1 VTFTTGVVLAVVAI
15 GVPAC
20 AFAVWPLLRR
30 RPGGGGALLPLP
42 ADAREQLAEDRRAAL
57 RTLRELEF
65 EHDAGHVSDADYA
78 DLRARYEAET
88 ATILTEL
95 DRLGPAPAP
104 PEPVVRT
111 PARPARGF
119 RHPALIAVSAVGL
132 VIFGVALGVG
142 IVRYTEPDANAGAS
156 MPGSRPLAGG
166 GGEMPSAAN
175 APRGPV
181 TPEILQGMLQ
191 AARASL
197 FARRYNEAIAAYQAV
212 LKRDPNNVDALTHMG
227 LIAAIAA
234 QGEHGAEM
242 VDRALDLFDRA
253 LAQDPNYA
261 PALLYRGQVLYEV
274 RKDVPGAIK
283 SWEKFVAVSPPG
295 EDRDRVVKML
305 ADARA
310 QSPKP
315 TTAPKR

>member
-1 VTFTTGVVLAVVAI
+1 VTSTLGVVLAVVAI
-15 GVPAC
+15 GVPAF
-20 AFAVWPLLRR
+20 AFAVWPLLHRR
-30 RPGGGGALLPLP
+30 GGAGALLALPL
-42 ADAREQLAEDRRAAL
+42 DAREQLDEDKRAAL
-57 RTLRELEF
+57 RALRELAF
-65 EHDAGHVSDADYA
+65 EHDAGHISDADYA

-88 ATILTEL
+88 AVILAEL
-95 DRLGPAPAP
+95 DRLGPLPAAPPIGETPAP
-104 PEPVVRT
+104 VTAPR
-111 PARPARGF
+111 AGF
-119 RHPALIAVSAVGL
+119 RHPAVIATGAVAL
-132 VIFGVALGVG
+132 LAFGVALGVG
-142 IVRYTEPDANAGAS
+142 IVRYTEPDQMAGAAQ
-156 MPGSRPLAGG
+156 PGSRPLAG
-166 GGEMPSAAN
+166 MDAPSAAN
-175 APRGPV
+175 APKGPV

-242 VDRALDLFDRA
+242 VDRAIDLFDRA
-253 LAQDPNYA
+253 LALDPNYP

-283 SWEKFVAVSPPG
+283 AWEKFVAVAPPG
-295 EDRDRVVKML
+295 EDRDRVTKML

-310 QSPKP
+310 Q
-315 TTAPKR
+315 ARDKR

>member
-1 VTFTTGVVLAVVAI
+1 MTSAI
-15 GVPAC
+15 GVTLAVIAIGLPAF

-30 RPGGGGALLPLP
+30 RGALGRLLPLP
-42 ADAREQLAEDRRAAL
+42 VDAREQLDEDKRAAL
-57 RTLRELEF
+57 RALRELEF
-65 EHDAGHVSDADYA
+65 EHDAGHVSDADYG
-78 DLRARYEAET
+78 DLRARYESET
-88 ATILTEL
+88 AIILAEL
-95 DRLGPAPAP
+95 DRLGPTPAAAPTEAGAPSPAP
-104 PEPVVRT
+104 R
-111 PARPARGF
+111 AGF
-119 RHPALIAVSAVGL
+119 RHPAVIAVAAVAL
-132 VIFGVALGVG
+132 VTFGVALGVG
-142 IVRYTEPDANAGAS
+142 IVRYTEPDPMAGEPP
-156 MPGSRPLAGG
+156 PGSRPMAN
-166 GGEMPSAAN
+166 MDAPTAAN

-181 TPEILQGMLQ
+181 TPEMLQGMLQ

-212 LKRDPNNVDALTHMG
+212 LKRDPNNVDAMTHMG

-253 LAQDPNYA
+253 LALDPNYP

-283 SWEKFVAVSPPG
+283 AWEKFVKVAPPG
-295 EDRDRVVKML
+295 EDRERVVKML

-310 QSPKP
+310 Q
-315 TTAPKR
+315 AGGKR

>member
-1 VTFTTGVVLAVVAI
+1 MTSAI
-15 GVPAC
+15 GVTLAVIAIGLPAF

-30 RPGGGGALLPLP
+30 GGGPGPLLPLP
-42 ADAREQLAEDRRAAL
+42 ADAREQLAEDKRAAL
-57 RTLRELEF
+57 RALRELEF
-65 EHDAGHVSDADYA
+65 EHDAGHVSDADHA
-78 DLRARYEAET
+78 DLRARYEYET
-88 ATILTEL
+88 AIILAEL
-95 DRLGPAPAP
+95 DRLGPAPAAAP
-104 PEPVVRT
+104 AGAGAPAPT
-111 PARPARGF
+111 PRAGF
-119 RHPALIAVSAVGL
+119 RHPVAIAVAAVAL
-132 VIFGVALGVG
+132 VTFGVALGVG
-142 IVRYTEPDANAGAS
+142 IVRYTEPDPMAGAPP
-156 MPGSRPLAGG
+156 PGSRPMAG
-166 GGEMPSAAN
+166 MDAPSAAN

-181 TPEILQGMLQ
+181 TPEMLQGMLQ

-212 LKRDPNNVDALTHMG
+212 LKRDPNNVDAMTHMG

-253 LAQDPNYA
+253 LALDPNYP

-283 SWEKFVAVSPPG
+283 AWEKFVRVAPPG
-295 EDRDRVVKML
+295 EDRERVVKML

-310 QSPKP
+310 Q
-315 TTAPKR
+315 AGGKR